1 MSLIIL
7 DRDGV
12 INEDSELFI
21 KNEQEWIALPGSIAA
36 IAELSKAGFDVYI
49 ATNQSGLGRGL
60 FSERDLEA
68 MHGKLRR
75 LVTEQGGQIAGI
87 FYCPH
92 APDAGCDC
100 RKPAPGLLWQIQTHA
115 GRSVRGAPMIGD
127 SLRDLEAGVAAG
139 CKPILVKT
147 GKGELT
153 WQKIEREGIED
164 IEGIPFKEDLL
175 VFNNLAQ
182 ATQALVAGQI

>member
-21 KNEQEWIALPGSIAA
+21 KNEHEWIALPGSIAA

-68 MHGKLRR
+68 MHSKLRR

-153 WQKIEREGIED
+153 WQKIEREGK
-164 IEGIPFKEDLL
+164 EGIPFKEELL